1 MKPFIR
7 LIKLLL
13 PVTAIFCAS
22 CADDDS
28 QNFLNHDSANDPIPE
43 SSETIEPIGPVW
55 DEPLTD
61 SRDSKTYKTVIIGDQ
76 TWMAENLA
84 YETENSFGYDD
95 SVANREKYG
104 RLYTWDAAMSA
115 CPSGWHLPEHDE
127 IKFHFFRIIKGGQD
141 SAGIALKATTDW
153 DEDIRG
159 TDIYGFSAYPT
170 GIRDARGTIFMFQQ
184 ALFWTSTDSDSSGT
198 KAFYM
203 LLDNEADAGLYGSYY
218 KTYGMSVRCVKGAP
232 WKYTN

>member
-43 SSETIEPIGPVW
+43 SSETVEPIGPVW

-61 SRDSKTYKTVIIGDQ
+61 PRDGTTYKTVIIGDQ

-84 YETENSFGYDD
+84 YETENSFSYND

-104 RLYTWDAAMSA
+104 RLYTWEAALSA
-115 CPSGWHLPEHDE
+115 CPSGWRLPTKYE
-127 IKFHFFRIIKGGQD
+127 INYGLFRAIKGGQD

-159 TDIYGFSAYPT
+159 KDTYGFSAYPT
-170 GIRDARGTIFMFQQ
+170 GLLHDDGTLLWLNLNQQ
-184 ALFWTSTDSDSSGT
+184 TSFWTSTEAGT
-198 KAFYM
+198 RTAFY
-203 LLDNEADAGLYGSYY
+203 LHIDDRVEAGVYADYR
-218 KTYGMSVRCVKGAP
+218 KTYALSVRCVKD
-232 WKYTN
+232 KS

>member
-28 QNFLNHDSANDPIPE
+28 QNFLNHDSANDPVPE
-43 SSETIEPIGPVW
+43 SSETVEPTGPVW

-61 SRDSKTYKTVIIGDQ
+61 TRDGKTYKTVIIGSQ

-84 YETENSFGYDD
+84 YETENSFSYDD

-115 CPSGWHLPEHDE
+115 CPSGWRLPTKYE
-127 IKFHFFRIIKGGQD
+127 ITYTLFRTIKGGKD

-153 DEDIRG
+153 AEDIRG
-159 TDIYGFSAYPT
+159 TDAYGFSAYPT
-170 GIRDARGTIFMFQQ
+170 GHLKNGETLFWLDQEAS
-184 ALFWTSTDSDSSGT
+184 FWTSTEYDT
-198 KAFYM
+198 RTAFY
-203 LLDNEADAGLYGSYY
+203 LYIDDRVEAGVYADYR
-218 KTYGMSVRCVKGAP
+218 KTYALSVRCIKDKP
-232 WKYTN
+232 

>member
-43 SSETIEPIGPVW
+43 SSETVEPIGPVW

-61 SRDSKTYKTVIIGDQ
+61 PRDGKTYKTVIIGDQ

-104 RLYTWDAAMSA
+104 RLYTWDAAISA
-115 CPSGWHLPEHDE
+115 CPSGWRLPTKYE
-127 IKFHFFRIIKGGQD
+127 ITYTLFRTIKGGQD
-141 SAGIALKATTDW
+141 SAGITLKATTDW
-153 DEDIRG
+153 DEDNRG
-159 TDIYGFSAYPT
+159 IDTYGFSAYPT
-170 GIRDARGTIFMFQQ
+170 GLYPVWDDGTLLWLNQQ
-184 ALFWTSTDSDSSGT
+184 TSFWTSTEADT
-198 KAFYM
+198 RTAFY
-203 LLDNEADAGLYGSYY
+203 LHIDDRVEAGVYADYP
-218 KTYGMSVRCVKGAP
+218 KTYALSVRCIKD
-232 WKYTN
+232 KS